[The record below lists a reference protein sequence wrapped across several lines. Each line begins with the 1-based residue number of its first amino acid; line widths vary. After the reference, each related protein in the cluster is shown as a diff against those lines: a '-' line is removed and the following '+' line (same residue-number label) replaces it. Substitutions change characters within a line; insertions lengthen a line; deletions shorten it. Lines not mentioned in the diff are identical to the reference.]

1 MSRPPE
7 TLSPEN
13 LRTIAEVRRDVW
25 TNGIRGLAYGSV
37 CGYGLHTIARIG
49 DERQWWTKILTP
61 KGITTSTTAATKKLA
76 LTPNTA
82 FLSLLLGGAVGSYL
96 MAVTAGKNA
105 VHRLHDIFEVG
116 AQPPGSRPPPNNNK
130 PEQEDFYTPP

>member
-7 TLSPEN
+7 TLSSEN

-25 TNGIRGLAYGSV
+25 TNGVRGLAYGSL

-61 KGITTSTTAATKKLA
+61 KGITTTATKRLA

-82 FLSLLLGGAVGSYL
+82 FLSFLLGGAVGSYL

-105 VHRLHDIFEVG
+105 VHRLHDIFEIG
-116 AQPPGSRPPPNNNK
+116 AQPPGSSRPPNNNK